1 MKKKTMY
8 IIGGVLVLAAI
19 GSVLPD
25 TKSKEPNEP
34 AQTETVEK
42 EETQAESEVLKEL
55 NCNPHDVNDDV
66 TGKWKVCTVTTS
78 MAPEEYAADYYD
90 KYIAENDDEI
100 HGIVNFTN
108 NTTTKI
114 SKLGNQIDVTTYE
127 YQDGEEH
134 SAKDLY
140 SGMLLTEYTIDPKTK
155 NIERIQ

>member
-1 MKKKTMY
+1 MKKKTLY
-8 IIGGVLVLAAI
+8 IIGGILVLAAI

-25 TKSKEPNEP
+25 RETEPTK
-34 AQTETVEK
+34 ETEK
-42 EETQAESEVLKEL
+42 EEQKESEILKEL
-55 NCNPHDVNDDV
+55 NCQPHAVNDDV

-78 MAPEEYAADYYD
+78 MAPEEYAADYYSE
-90 KYIAENDDEI
+90 YIADNDDEI

-114 SKLGNQIDVTTYE
+114 SKLGNQIDVATYE